1 MHKLLSIIIV
11 NWNTCRL
18 LDQCL
23 ESVFENLDGID
34 AEIWVVDNASNDD
47 SVPMVQNKYPEVKL
61 IINQENC
68 GFAGANNLAI
78 QQSSGDFVLL
88 LNPDTQLKPG
98 ALSKLL
104 NFIQAKPNAGA
115 VGARLLNADGTLQR
129 SCYPRPTLFREFWRM
144 FNLDSIW
151 SLAKYPIQNWSL
163 SEPRKVDVLMG
174 ACMLVGKKVLDK
186 VGLLDEKFF
195 MYSEEVDLCYRIQL
209 SGHCLYWL
217 PEAEVVHYGGQSTS
231 QVAEEMFLQLYEG
244 KILYFRKHYS
254 RSAVGLYKAILY
266 AASLARLVMTPLVL
280 LQERAKRQKNLIL
293 LNHYRHL
300 ISTLDTM

>member
-1 MHKLLSIIIV
+1 MHKLLSVIIV

-23 ESVFENLDGID
+23 DSVFENLDGID
-34 AEIWVVDNASNDD
+34 AEIWVVDNASSDD
-47 SVPMVQNKYPEVKL
+47 SVPMVQDKYPEVKL
-61 IINQENC
+61 ILNEENC

-78 QQSSGDFVLL
+78 QQSSGDYVLL
-88 LNPDTQLKPG
+88 LNPDTKLKPG
-98 ALSKLL
+98 SLSTLL
-104 NFIQAKPNAGA
+104 KFVQANPEAGA

-151 SLAKYPIQNWSL
+151 SLAKYPIQRWSL
-163 SEPRKVDVLMG
+163 NEPREVDVLMG
-174 ACMLVGKKVLDK
+174 ACMLVGKKILDK

-195 MYSEEVDLCYRIQL
+195 MYSEEVDLCYRIQQ
-209 SGHCLYWL
+209 SGHSLYWL

-231 QVAEEMFLQLYEG
+231 QVADEMFLRLYEG

-254 RSAVGLYKAILY
+254 RSVVMLYKAILY
-266 AASLARLVMTPLVL
+266 TASLARLVMSPLVF

-300 ISTLDTM
+300 ISALDAM